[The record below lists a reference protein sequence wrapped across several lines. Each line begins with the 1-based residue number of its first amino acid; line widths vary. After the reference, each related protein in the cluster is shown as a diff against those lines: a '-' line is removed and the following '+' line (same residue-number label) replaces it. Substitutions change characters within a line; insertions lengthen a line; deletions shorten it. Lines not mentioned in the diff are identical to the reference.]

1 MKLYLTILLFMSSM
15 LIFSADAST
24 DNSPTYIVSVSE
36 DNVPEYVYDPPVP
49 RRSASKKIL
58 CAISPAGVSIPG
70 VTSDEILSYD
80 IYDTKGG
87 CIASFATE
95 ADFISFI
102 YNYKG
107 TIEIRLY
114 TETSVYHGFLTI

>member
-1 MKLYLTILLFMSSM
+1 MSSM

-24 DNSPTYIVSVSE
+24 DNSPSYIVSVSE
-36 DNVPEYVYDPPVP
+36 DNIPEYVYDPPIP

-58 CAISPAGVSIPG
+58 CTINREGVYIPS

-80 IYDTKGG
+80 VYDTNGG
-87 CIASFATE
+87 CIASFASE

-107 TIEIRLY
+107 TVEIRLY